1 MCVAGWPGTDIQA
14 PFAHAALIDVA
25 LDPSQRPNFTS
36 ISFSNDGNHLLVGT
50 SGNVHYVL
58 DAYDLTLLRR
68 LEGHTGLGRSSGEE
82 VSWSADSK
90 WVLSGSADGTVS
102 VWDLGIPKG
111 AEKLEPPAGRNEPAP
126 TLKPTG
132 VLRAGEGQHA
142 PSRAVAFNPRFGMM
156 AVGGEE
162 LSFWLPPQPEGE
174 EGW

>member
-1 MCVAGWPGTDIQA
+1 MALEHSSA
-14 PFAHAALIDVA
+14 P
-25 LDPSQRPNFTS
+25 SRPNFTS

-50 SGNVHYVL
+50 SSNVHYVL

-68 LEGHTGLGRSSGEE
+68 LEGHQGLGPRSGEE

-90 WVLSGSADGTVS
+90 WVLSGSADGTVA

-111 AEKLEPPAGRNEPAP
+111 TEKLEPPAGRNEPAP

-132 VLRAGEGQHA
+132 ILRAGEGQHA
-142 PSRAVAFNPRFGMM
+142 PSRAVAFNPRFGML